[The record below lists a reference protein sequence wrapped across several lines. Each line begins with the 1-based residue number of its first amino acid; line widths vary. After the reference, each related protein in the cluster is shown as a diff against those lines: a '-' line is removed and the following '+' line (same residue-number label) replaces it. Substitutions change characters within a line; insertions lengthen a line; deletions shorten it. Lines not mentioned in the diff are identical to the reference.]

1 MQTDSIKIPAVP
13 SKHGFLS
20 RDGFKSSPADK
31 PAPSQGIPL
40 RITILQRGFTLVE
53 LAIVMFIVA
62 LLIGGMLLPLS
73 AQQDIRARQETDKTL
88 SDIRD
93 ALMGFAVANGYLP
106 CPAPVDLSTGGAEAT
121 RDANGVCSI
130 RVGLIPWTTLG
141 LGQHDAWNHLFRYS
155 VTPTFSNSSTKF
167 SLGSP
172 GDIVIQ
178 TRDAAGAVQT
188 LAANVPAAIVSHGAR
203 AAWAYTDTG
212 AQIPDSANINT
223 DEDTNA
229 AATGT
234 MFVSR
239 MSTAQGVA
247 APGEFDDSVIWL
259 SANTLF
265 NRMVAAGKLSE

>member
-1 MQTDSIKIPAVP
+1 M
-13 SKHGFLS
+13 S
-20 RDGFKSSPADK
+20 RAAP
-31 PAPSQGIPL
+31 PPPSQGIPL

-62 LLIGGMLLPLS
+62 LLLGGMLLPLS
-73 AQQDIRARQETDKTL
+73 AQQDMRARQETEKTL

-121 RDANGVCSI
+121 RDGSGACSI

-155 VTPTFSNSSTKF
+155 VTPAFSNSGTKF
-167 SLGSP
+167 SLSSS
-172 GDIVIQ
+172 GDILIQ
-178 TRDAAGAVQT
+178 TRDAAGALQT
-188 LAANVPAAIVSHGAR
+188 VATNTSVPAAIVSHGAR

-212 AQIPDSANINT
+212 AQIADSANINT

-229 AATGT
+229 AAAGT
-234 MFVSR
+234 TFVTR

-259 SANTLF
+259 STNTLF
-265 NRMVAAGKLSE
+265 NRMVAAGKLP